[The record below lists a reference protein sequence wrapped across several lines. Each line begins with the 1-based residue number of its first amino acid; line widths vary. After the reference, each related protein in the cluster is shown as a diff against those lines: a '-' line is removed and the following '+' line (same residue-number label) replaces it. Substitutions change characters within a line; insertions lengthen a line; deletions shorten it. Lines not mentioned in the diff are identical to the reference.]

1 MSAMDLQLANAL
13 ASAAKK
19 AWDLSLEP
27 GEITIEIPKR
37 KEQGEYA
44 TNLAMKLARTLR
56 KKPLIIAQELVA
68 ALDDDSIESAE
79 IAGPGFINF
88 TMKKDQYSRVIPT
101 ILEKESEYGQFEPN
115 GIRVNLEYVSANPT
129 GDLHLGHARGA
140 AWGDSASRVMKKA
153 GYDVTREY
161 YVNDAGNQIANLAQS
176 LWARYAQAHGQEA
189 EIGQDGY
196 MGEDVKVKAEEIA
209 REHPNVYL
217 EPTKE
222 TLDFFRK
229 EGIAYELDKI
239 RHDLDRFRVH
249 FDVWTSEQAL
259 RDAGK
264 VDTAL
269 EILEQNGYTYEQD
282 GALWFRTTDFGDD
295 KDRVLRKQDG
305 SLTYLVPDIAYHND
319 KCERGFDKLVDFF
332 GADHHGYI
340 PRLKA
345 SMAAM
350 GNDPD
355 KLDVDIIQMVR
366 LVRNGE
372 EVKMSKR
379 LGNAWTIMDLVDLV
393 GVDAARYIFSSRA
406 LDSHL
411 DFDLDLAVAQ
421 SNENPVY
428 YAQYAHARICSILKA
443 AQSENYPTVQSYEGL
458 VHEKEIDLLKTLAQY
473 PNVIEQTARTRQVH
487 KISHYI
493 QNLASKFHSFYSA
506 CKVNDPSNPEL
517 SAQRLGL
524 LQATRIVLADAL
536 SLIGVSAPESM

>member
-269 EILEQNGYTYEQD
+269 EILERNGYTYEQD

>member
-68 ALDDDSIESAE
+68 ALDEDSIESAE